1 MTRRDEGES
10 TFDYEGQTFRLRFD
24 FNAMVDFEELT
35 DKRMLTVLDEMSEG
49 TARAKD
55 TRALFWAML
64 QKHHRGIT
72 QEAAGEMVLVGMAA
86 LMAAA
91 ESAMPRPD
99 PDAVAMDDQPEKTLA
114 APSPAA

>member
-10 TFDYEGQTFRLRFD
+10 TFDYEGQTWRLRFD

-35 DKRMLTVLDEMSEG
+35 GKRMQGVLDEMSEG
-49 TARAKD
+49 IQTAKD

-64 QKHHRGIT
+64 QKYHRGIAP
-72 QEAAGEMVLVGMAA
+72 ESAGEMLLAGMGA

-91 ESAMPRPD
+91 ESAMPGQD
-99 PDAVAMDDQPEKTLA
+99 PDTTAMDDQPEKTLA
-114 APSPAA
+114 APNPAA